1 MLGYKEAEIF
11 KFDPE
16 RNTMKRIELDIE
28 YTTSLET
35 GCFGYDYEI
44 VNEKIYVPFMC
55 SNLIIE
61 IDCNNDSIKTI
72 DVPSRSFGY
81 SGIAYDGEGFWLAPR
96 KGKYLVYY
104 SMDGKTKEFDLPEEY
119 DEKKQYFGGALM
131 EGDKVL
137 FTSFCGKNMEFDR
150 NNPLDIR
157 MFGPSIYYYKKLQ
170 NGGSVISEYNGETY
184 YVGNSGKKR
193 KLKLCIDNQKKMKY
207 IKENLNINPIL
218 MEGNDMGICDF
229 LQMINL

>member
-1 MLGYKEAEIF
+1 
-11 KFDPE
+11 
-16 RNTMKRIELDIE
+16 
-28 YTTSLET
+28 
-35 GCFGYDYEI
+35 
-44 VNEKIYVPFMC
+44 
-55 SNLIIE
+55 
-61 IDCNNDSIKTI
+61 
-72 DVPSRSFGY
+72 
-81 SGIAYDGEGFWLAPR
+81 
-96 KGKYLVYY
+96 
-104 SMDGKTKEFDLPEEY
+104 MDGKTKEFDLPEEY